1 MKNFKQADSSRDE
14 LTMNRASQLGTSISS
29 TALAAWMQPLRACR
43 PVVALHLKIPSAE
56 TRRKLLL
63 PFAAAEGNRAPNRE
77 GLKSLSFAS
86 LLRYGA
92 QSLVLVAPAP
102 MNLRNAWPCS
112 CRKQPPCSHSVR
124 GKASDTTNQERTLQ
138 LCRQCNDDIHQAKK
152 RNALIC
158 REAFH

>member
-1 MKNFKQADSSRDE
+1 
-14 LTMNRASQLGTSISS
+14 
-29 TALAAWMQPLRACR
+29 MQPLRACR

-86 LLRYGA
+86 LLWYGA

-112 CRKQPPCSHSVR
+112 KTKTNKSRPLFPFVRYCMVHSTSSLIRMHRPLV
-124 GKASDTTNQERTLQ
+124 AFLFF
-138 LCRQCNDDIHQAKK
+138 K
-152 RNALIC
+152 RISFLWQVSAVSGSNIEMKLTC
-158 REAFH
+158 HYLSSLAFQIR